1 MRVMFGFPLGL
12 QAERV
17 REVPQEQQERSWL
30 YFDNNNKV
38 VLPHSLSFFFFIQL
52 WHNVYCRSR
61 LIHERSLLCFSF
73 PPTLFFEEFDAQ
85 RNRRVEKKKNFG
97 NRRPLSEL
105 DFGSLGRPQEVY
117 FFLLAF
123 VLYISGFRFFF
134 F

>member
-1 MRVMFGFPLGL
+1 MKEACYVF
-12 QAERV
+12 
-17 REVPQEQQERSWL
+17 
-30 YFDNNNKV
+30 
-38 VLPHSLSFFFFIQL
+38 LS
-52 WHNVYCRSR
+52 
-61 LIHERSLLCFSF
+61 
-73 PPTLFFEEFDAQ
+73 PPPFFFEEFDAQ
-85 RNRRVEKKKNFG
+85 RNRREEKKKNFG